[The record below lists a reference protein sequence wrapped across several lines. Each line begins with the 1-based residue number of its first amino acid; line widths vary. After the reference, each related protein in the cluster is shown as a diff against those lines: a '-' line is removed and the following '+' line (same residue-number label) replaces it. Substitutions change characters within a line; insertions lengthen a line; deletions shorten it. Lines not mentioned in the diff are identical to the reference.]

1 MQLLAASTSRLERRR
16 LSDRAWQRYV
26 VEGQRPDGLA
36 EEITES
42 WQRVRERYAID
53 PALRRPR
60 SVLSPDALEDRRLHD
75 GVLALAAPV
84 LRDFAGRLGF
94 SDHVLAFF
102 DRDGYMLSIDGD
114 PGVVERVRDISFMPG
129 VDWSE
134 RSAGT
139 NGPGTALASGKAIE
153 VCASEHY
160 VTAWQSWSCAAAP
173 VHAPGEAAPV
183 GLVDIT
189 GPWEVRRRQV
199 ILVATAIAR
208 AIEERLRAAC
218 TLRDEVVRHAFRA
231 SHGGTDA
238 LVAVDLGAR
247 VVARNDAA
255 GRRAVTDAGGLPLPL
270 RQELL
275 RALRARKP
283 GSDPDLLLDLDGRT
297 VLASVIEYDRTAVG
311 AILRVP
317 ALPAPTPAPPAPP
330 PAVDDPERARLVAS
344 LQACGWSVA
353 GTAKMLH
360 VSRMTLYRRMQRLG
374 IARER
379 APGQRAP

>member
-1 MQLLAASTSRLERRR
+1 MQLLPVSTSRLERRR

-26 VEGQRPDGLA
+26 VDGQRPDGLA
-36 EEITES
+36 EEIVES
-42 WQRVRERYAID
+42 WRRVRERYAID
-53 PALRRPR
+53 PALTQPR
-60 SVLSPDALEDRRLHD
+60 HALAPDALDDRRLRD

-84 LRDFAGRLGF
+84 LRDLAGRLGF
-94 SDHVLAFF
+94 SDHVLTFF
-102 DRDGYMLSIDGD
+102 DRDGVMLSIDGD
-114 PGVVERVRDISFMPG
+114 PAVVERVKAISFTPG

-134 RSAGT
+134 GSAGT
-139 NGPGTALASGKAIE
+139 NGPGTALASGKAVE

-160 VTAWQSWSCAAAP
+160 VTAWQGWSCAAAP

-183 GLVDIT
+183 AVVDIT
-189 GPWEVRRRQV
+189 GPWDVRRRQA

-208 AIEERLRAAC
+208 AIEERIRAAC

-238 LVAVDLGAR
+238 LLAVDLGAR

-255 GRRAVTDAGGLPLPL
+255 ARRAVTDAGALPLPL

-275 RALRARKP
+275 RALRGRAP
-283 GSDPDLLLDLDGRT
+283 GSDPDLLLSLDGRP

-317 ALPAPTPAPPAPP
+317 EPPAPP
-330 PAVDDPERARLVAS
+330 PAPALPAPAAADDPERARLVAS
-344 LQACGWSVA
+344 LEACRWKVA
-353 GTAKMLH
+353 RAAKMLH

-374 IARER
+374 VSRGR
-379 APGQRAP
+379 S